1 MLRGIL
7 IVILAGVLTAGA
19 YMIRTQSQ
27 EIVSLRSDIDTANQA
42 VSALRNQVQ
51 AIQTAY
57 QVRDVL
63 RQEAD
68 NVADKQTQALDK
80 AGDDWA
86 DVYLPDSLLGVFGT
100 AATAGSH
107 TGDATGQS
115 DTGNTGAG
123 LDASNK

>member
-7 IVILAGVLTAGA
+7 IVILAGILTAGA

-27 EIVSLRSDIDTANQA
+27 EIASLRSDIDTANQA

-68 NVADKQTQALDK
+68 NVSSQRMQILD
-80 AGDDWA
+80 AASSDWA
-86 DVYLPDSLLGVFGT
+86 DCRQPHACLAQMTEY
-100 AATAGSH
+100 AI
-107 TGDATGQS
+107 
-115 DTGNTGAG
+115 
-123 LDASNK
+123 